1 MILIVD
7 DVPGVTVAFGRALDH
22 VGVPYESADS
32 LEAGR
37 AAVERDGWTGFIPDI
52 FLPDGTGVDLLE
64 FIRQQPQYAKTP
76 AAIITADIILEDA
89 LVARIKARGASLNC
103 GAFNRA
109 AIERIC
115 FDLLLARSGTT

>member
-7 DVPGVTVAFGRALDH
+7 DVPGVTLAFGRVLNH

-32 LEAGR
+32 LATGR
-37 AAVERDGWTGFIPDI
+37 AAVVRDGWTGFILDI

-64 FIRQQPQYAKTP
+64 FIRQQPQYSKTP
-76 AAIITADIILEDA
+76 AAIITADILLEDS
-89 LVARIKARGASLNC
+89 LVARINAGGTSLSC

-109 AIERIC
+109 AIETIC
-115 FDLLLARSGTT
+115 FDLLLARSGVN

>member
-7 DVPGVTVAFGRALDH
+7 DVPGVTVAFGRVLDH

-32 LEAGR
+32 LATGR
-37 AAVERDGWTGFIPDI
+37 TAVERNGWTGVILDI

-64 FIRQQPQYAKTP
+64 FIRQQPQYSETP
-76 AAIITADIILEDA
+76 AVIITADIILEDS
-89 LVARIKARGASLNC
+89 LVARIKAGGASLNC

-109 AIERIC
+109 AIETIC
-115 FDLLLARSGTT
+115 FDLLLARSSAR